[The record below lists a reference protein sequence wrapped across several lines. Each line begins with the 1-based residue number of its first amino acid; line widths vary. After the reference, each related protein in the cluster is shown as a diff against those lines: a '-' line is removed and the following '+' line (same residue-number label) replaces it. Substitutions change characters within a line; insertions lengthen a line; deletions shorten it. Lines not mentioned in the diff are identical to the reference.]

1 MIEGFRMSRSIADR
15 RRLVPC
21 LVSLAVVLAAAP
33 ACSTARECARP
44 GDAKTSAAA
53 QASIG
58 TATMLAD
65 GTIVL
70 DLRAGAAPGGKKGA
84 ARLSYPP
91 GHPQYGE
98 ILEHVGGL
106 RPGET
111 KSVPPWTDE

>member
-1 MIEGFRMSRSIADR
+1 MIGFRFIGSMKERGR
-15 RRLVPC
+15 RFVC
-21 LVSLAVVLAAAP
+21 LVSLALVLAAVS
-33 ACSTARECARP
+33 ACSHSRECARP
-44 GDAKTSAAA
+44 GDAKTSATA

-70 DLRAGAAPGGKKGA
+70 DLRAGADPGGAKGD
-84 ARLSYPP
+84 ARLRYPP
-91 GHPQYGE
+91 GHPQYRE
-98 ILEHVGGL
+98 IMEHVGGL